1 MNSSETSF
9 QKRNFFHPFAIK
21 KEQENFGDIMQSIR
35 DGISFRGTN
44 LWVLIFAIL
53 IASIGLNVN
62 STAVIIGAML
72 ISPLMWPII
81 GIGVS
86 IGINDSLLFKRA
98 IRNFL
103 FAMSVSL
110 FTSTLY
116 FLISPL
122 SEAHSELLARTSPNI
137 YDVLIALFGGLAGI
151 IAIVSQKK
159 WNVIPGVAIATALM
173 PPLCTAGY
181 GIATMRADFFLGALY
196 LFFINSV
203 FIAFAAVVVSR
214 LLRFPYREFPDE
226 SERMRS
232 RNLIA
237 FSLILTLIPSIYFG
251 YDMIRQNTFAQ
262 NAHTFIENEAAF
274 PDNYLLKRQI
284 DAKNQS
290 ILLIYGGKPITDEQ
304 IQIANDSLKK
314 YDLEGAQLSIRQGF
328 ASLYESPKNE
338 PNINQNQVKIEELT
352 AALSEK
358 EKALNAIE
366 ITKQENITLGESLFR
381 EMNVLF
387 PVITHVSLLSGT
399 QISAERTDEAS
410 MILIEYRDTLDAT
423 AQTQIREW
431 LHTRL
436 HDATFTLLFRASPE
450 AMSESSG
457 EPDSTPDPSL

>member
-1 MNSSETSF
+1 
-9 QKRNFFHPFAIK
+9 
-21 KEQENFGDIMQSIR
+21 MQSVR

-86 IGINDSLLFKRA
+86 IGINDSLLFKRS

-110 FTSTLY
+110 VTSTLY

-137 YDVLIALFGGLAGI
+137 YDVFIAMFGGFAGI

-181 GIATMRADFFLGALY
+181 GIASLRADFFLGALY

-203 FIAFAAVVVSR
+203 FIAFATLVVSR
-214 LLRFPYREFPDE
+214 LLKFPYREFPNE
-226 SERMRS
+226 SERKRS

-237 FSLILTLIPSIYFG
+237 FSLLLTLIPSIYFG

-262 NAHTFIENEAAF
+262 NAHRFIEQEAVF

-284 DAKNQS
+284 DSKNQTIS
-290 ILLIYGGKPITDEQ
+290 LIYGGKPITDEQ
-304 IQIANDSLKK
+304 IQNAQSRLQS
-314 YDLEGAQLSIRQGF
+314 YDLAWATLSIRQGF

-338 PNINQNQVKIEELT
+338 PSINQNQVKIEELT

-358 EKALNAIE
+358 EKALDAIE
-366 ITKQENITLGESLFR
+366 ITKQENILLGESLFR
-381 EMNVLF
+381 EMRIFF
-387 PVITHVSLLSGT
+387 PQITHISLLSGT
-399 QISAERTDEAS
+399 QISAESSDDAS
-410 MILIEYRDTLDAT
+410 VILIEHRGVLDTTL
-423 AQTQIREW
+423 QTQIREW

-436 HDATFTLLFRASPE
+436 HDATFNILFQATAEVTPE
-450 AMSESSG
+450 ILPESDTIS
-457 EPDSTPDPSL
+457 DSSV

>member
-1 MNSSETSF
+1 
-9 QKRNFFHPFAIK
+9 
-21 KEQENFGDIMQSIR
+21 MQSVR

-86 IGINDSLLFKRA
+86 IGINDSLLFKRS

-110 FTSTLY
+110 VTSTLY

-137 YDVLIALFGGLAGI
+137 YDVFIAMFGGFAGI

-181 GIATMRADFFLGALY
+181 GIASLRADFFLGALY

-203 FIAFAAVVVSR
+203 FIAFATLVVSR
-214 LLRFPYREFPDE
+214 LLKFPYREFPDE
-226 SERMRS
+226 SERKRS

-237 FSLILTLIPSIYFG
+237 FSLLLTLIPSIYFG

-262 NAHTFIENEAAF
+262 NAHRFIEQEAVF
-274 PDNYLLKRQI
+274 PDNYLLKRHI
-284 DAKNQS
+284 DSKNQTIS
-290 ILLIYGGKPITDEQ
+290 LIYGGKPITDEQ
-304 IQIANDSLKK
+304 IQHAQNRLES
-314 YDLEGAQLSIRQGF
+314 YDLAWATLSIRQGF

-358 EKALNAIE
+358 EKALDAIE
-366 ITKQENITLGESLFR
+366 ITKQENILLGESLFR
-381 EMNVLF
+381 EMRIFF
-387 PVITHVSLLSGT
+387 PQITHISLLSGT
-399 QISAERTDEAS
+399 QISAESSDDAS
-410 MILIEYRDTLDAT
+410 VILIEHRGVLDTTL
-423 AQTQIREW
+423 QTQIREW

-436 HDATFTLLFRASPE
+436 HDATFNILFQATAEVTSEILPE
-450 AMSESSG
+450 SDTISDSSV
-457 EPDSTPDPSL
+457 